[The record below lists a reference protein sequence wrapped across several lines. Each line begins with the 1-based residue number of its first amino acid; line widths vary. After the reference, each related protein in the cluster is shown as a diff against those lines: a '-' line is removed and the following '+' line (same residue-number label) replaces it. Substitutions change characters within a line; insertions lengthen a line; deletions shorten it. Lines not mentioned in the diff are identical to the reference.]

1 MRISKTKVFDFLTSC
16 QIEKG
21 GYTGNLS
28 RINAEESRSY
38 QALLIVVCNMAEKRF
53 HCENL
58 STIQAVPQLPNNQ

>member
-1 MRISKTKVFDFLTSC
+1 MPMRISKTNVFDFLMSG

-28 RINAEESRSY
+28 RIKAEESHPY
-38 QALLIVVCNMAEKRF
+38 QALLIVVCNMEEKSF

-58 STIQAVPQLPNNQ
+58 STIKALGTIL